1 MRRSMSA
8 KRYPPPLDWVELG
21 AIAAAPLADV
31 CGGALVVV
39 VWEAVVSVG
48 VVAVCCEVVGVVV
61 VACEVVVL
69 PDVVVPVV
77 AVDVLVLVEA
87 AVLVP
92 AEVAVLVEVVA
103 AGGGGVPGV
112 GGSVE
117 ALGPVTSAPFLAVI
131 VTNA

>member
-1 MRRSMSA
+1 MSA

-48 VVAVCCEVVGVVV
+48 VVALCCEVVGVVL
-61 VACEVVVL
+61 VAGEVVVL
-69 PDVVVPVV
+69 PDEVVSVGVVVPVDV
-77 AVDVLVLVEA
+77 AVPVEV
-87 AVLVP
+87 AVPVP
-92 AEVAVLVEVVA
+92 PEVAVLVELVV